1 MQVVQ
6 KPKVF
11 IDINSRFIMKK
22 FAIKGFL
29 MCYLL
34 AMGSCVQMPPEEREI
49 YDLNGKKVNLE
60 MFEKVHYKKTE
71 IKLDEIFRKHEFLSL
86 VYLED
91 GCAPCYPIYVDWHM
105 KLDSMGVMG
114 HYSVLFI
121 IEGSPYSNF
130 NSFLEKAR
138 QVGEFE
144 DKFYTVIDP
153 EYRFLTGNSGIPE
166 HLVKRSITIDKK
178 GKIKLVGVPFASPQ
192 MAELFLKITKQK

>member
-49 YDLNGKKVNLE
+49 YDLIGKKVNLE

-71 IKLDEIFRKHEFLSL
+71 IKLDEIFRKHGS
-86 VYLED
+86 
-91 GCAPCYPIYVDWHM
+91 I
-105 KLDSMGVMG
+105 SQ
-114 HYSVLFI
+114 SV
-121 IEGSPYSNF
+121 
-130 NSFLEKAR
+130 
-138 QVGEFE
+138 
-144 DKFYTVIDP
+144 
-153 EYRFLTGNSGIPE
+153 
-166 HLVKRSITIDKK
+166 
-178 GKIKLVGVPFASPQ
+178 
-192 MAELFLKITKQK
+192 